1 MEKNNNSNE
10 DEVRLRVLL
19 IIEKNGSIDD
29 LYNLGFK
36 YFQITKFLK
45 EEISNKNA
53 KLEDGKLIITEKGIQ
68 EKQKIID
75 SLQIEKLEK
84 YVMPQLSSQKM
95 DFMDIDELFIPS
107 ENELPF

>member
-1 MEKNNNSNE
+1 MKKKNISNE
-10 DEVRLRVLL
+10 NEIRLRVLL

-53 KLEDGKLIITEKGIQ
+53 KLEDGKLVITDKGLK

-75 SLQIEKLEK
+75 NLQIDKLAK
-84 YVMPQLSSQKM
+84 FVMPQLSSQKM

>member
-1 MEKNNNSNE
+1 MRKNNISNE
-10 DEVRLRVLL
+10 EEIRLRVLL

-45 EEISNKNA
+45 EEISSKNA
-53 KLEDGKLIITEKGIQ
+53 KLEEGKLIITEKGIQ
-68 EKQKIID
+68 EKEKIINN
-75 SLQIEKLEK
+75 LKIEKLGK
-84 YVMPQLSSQKM
+84 YVMPQLSSQKL
-95 DFMDIDELFIPS
+95 DLIDTDELFIPS